1 MKTSAALL
9 TVLALLVAPAL
20 AQTPDTVFLEELTWP
35 ELRALVAAGKTTI
48 ILPIGGTEQ
57 NGPHM
62 ALGKHNVRVRALSER
77 IARKL
82 GNALVGPVI
91 AYVPEGSLN
100 PPTGHMRFPG
110 TITVPDHVFRRSL
123 ESAARSV
130 RLAGFRNVVF
140 LGDHGSTQAGAKSV
154 AAKLN
159 KEWTPTARAH
169 AIEEY
174 YQAATVGFRELLR
187 ARGYQIRRARRARRG
202 ARHVADARHRSPSW
216 SERIRRPTRRCPAP
230 ARAWMATP
238 DGPAR
243 SWASSASISSSRGPW
258 PRSKPQP
265 TDTDRHER
273 GLMRL
278 LIGKP
283 QCGDGPGGD
292 GAPGGRRAIGLLP
305 GAGRPDGAGH
315 AGRRRSVQPLQRDD
329 GGQDEPGDRERADA
343 RLRAAT

>member
-62 ALGKHNVRVRALSER
+62 ALGKHNARVRALSER
-77 IARKL
+77 IARAL

-91 AYVPEGSLN
+91 AYVPEGNLS

-110 TITVPDHVFRRSL
+110 TITIPDDVFRRSL

-130 RLAGFRNVVF
+130 RLAGFRHVVF
-140 LGDHGSTQAGAKSV
+140 LGDHGSTQAGAKAV

-159 KEWTPTARAH
+159 REWAATPARAH

-174 YQAATVGFRELLR
+174 YQAATVGFPDLLR
-187 ARGYQIRRARRARRG
+187 ARGYRPDELGEHAAVPDTSLTLAIDPKLVRKEPPADAQVPGAGTGADGDPRRASAELGVLGVDLIVART
-202 ARHVADARHRSPSW
+202 VAA
-216 SERIRRPTRRCPAP
+216 IK
-230 ARAWMATP
+230 
-238 DGPAR
+238 
-243 SWASSASISSSRGPW
+243 AS
-258 PRSKPQP
+258 
-265 TDTDRHER
+265 TDRH
-273 GLMRL
+273 
-278 LIGKP
+278 
-283 QCGDGPGGD
+283 
-292 GAPGGRRAIGLLP
+292 
-305 GAGRPDGAGH
+305 
-315 AGRRRSVQPLQRDD
+315 
-329 GGQDEPGDRERADA
+329 
-343 RLRAAT
+343 

>member
-35 ELRALVAAGKTTI
+35 ELQAMVAAGKTTI

-91 AYVPEGSLN
+91 AYVPEGSIN
-100 PPTGHMRFPG
+100 PPSGHMRFPG
-110 TITVPDHVFRRSL
+110 TITVPEHVFRRSL
-123 ESAARSV
+123 ESSARSV

-159 KEWTPTARAH
+159 KEWTPEARAH

-187 ARGYQIRRARRARRG
+187 SRGYKSTELGEHAAVPDTSLMLAIDPRLVRKDPP
-202 ARHVADARHRSPSW
+202 ADA
-216 SERIRRPTRRCPAP
+216 
-230 ARAWMATP
+230 
-238 DGPAR
+238 
-243 SWASSASISSSRGPW
+243 
-258 PRSKPQP
+258 QV
-265 TDTDRHER
+265 
-273 GLMRL
+273 
-278 LIGKP
+278 
-283 QCGDGPGGD
+283 
-292 GAPGGRRAIGLLP
+292 P
-305 GAGRPDGAGH
+305 GAGTGVDGDP
-315 AGRRRSVQPLQRDD
+315 RRASAELGVLGVDLIVKRTVAAIKASI
-329 GGQDEPGDRERADA
+329 DRH
-343 RLRAAT
+343 